1 MSRNVIR
8 AIVTSNSS
16 EDDYNRV
23 TVKCEGIWDEKQ
35 GSPLIESVGG
45 LPLIKDDVVY
55 VDLTEGYEHPLI
67 LGRSHDK
74 SGKHSKTPNGSI
86 LFDSSDG
93 SNWTICF
100 VKNNK
105 FEFYNSDNVSVVLEA
120 NKLEFSNDSKVKLT
134 IDGDKI
140 DLSADGAVTVKAKSA
155 EVRLDN
161 NLELTASKAIVKAD
175 IEFTKTMKGTSP
187 SMSSKTVKGFC
198 QIPVCPFSGAMHL
211 TDSI

>member
-1 MSRNVIR
+1 MPRSVIR

-23 TVKCEGIWDEKQ
+23 TVKSEGIWDEKL

-55 VDLTEGYEHPLI
+55 VDVSEGYEHPLI

-74 SGKHSKTPNGSI
+74 SGKHSKKPNGSI

-93 SNWTICF
+93 SNWSICF

-105 FEFYNSDNVSVVLEA
+105 FEFYNSDNVSIVLEA

-134 IDGDKI
+134 IDGSKI
-140 DLSADGAVTVKAKSA
+140 DLSADGGIKVKAQSA
-155 EVRLDN
+155 EVKLDN
-161 NLELTASKAIVKAD
+161 NLEVTASKALIKAD

-187 SMSSKTVKGFC
+187 SMASKMAQGFC
-198 QIPVCPFSGAMHL
+198 QIPVCPFSGAPHL
-211 TDSI
+211 TDQI